1 METNR
6 AHNIDLSEYLPLVRR
21 VARHVA
27 HHTCTSVS
35 VDDLNGEGV
44 LGLLQAAR
52 RYRPAGNA
60 AFISYAWPAVRGHM
74 LNLVNRENR
83 HAHRQHEVTQFSP
96 PEPEQVLLFR
106 ERQRRLLGA
115 LEGLSPPR
123 RQAITLLLAGRSVME
138 AAGMLG
144 ISAQRVRSNR
154 RKAVRQ
160 LNEMLCAAG

>member
-1 METNR
+1 MEGNH

-21 VARHVA
+21 IARHVA

-35 VDDLNGEGV
+35 VDDLNSEGV

-52 RYRPAGNA
+52 RYRPSGNA
-60 AFISYAWPAVRGHM
+60 SFTSYAWPAVRGHM

-83 HAHRQHEVTQFSP
+83 HAHRQHDLVRFSP
-96 PEPEQVLLFR
+96 PEPEQALLFR

-123 RQAITLLLAGRSVME
+123 RRAITLLLAGRSVKE
-138 AAGMLG
+138 AAATLG
-144 ISAQRVRSNR
+144 ISAQCVRRS
-154 RKAVRQ
+154 KASAVRQ
-160 LNEMLCAAG
+160 LHEALCPAG